1 VGDWD
6 DALMGWETA
15 QLTLARD
22 VLKRAQRAGHRS
34 QVESSWQVGEP
45 LPFGLY
51 TEGDNASE
59 DAQVSTRF
67 DPPE

>member
-6 DALMGWETA
+6 EALMGWETA

-34 QVESSWQVGEP
+34 QVESSWLVGEP

-51 TEGDNASE
+51 TEGDNTIE
-59 DAQVSTRF
+59 DA
-67 DPPE
+67 